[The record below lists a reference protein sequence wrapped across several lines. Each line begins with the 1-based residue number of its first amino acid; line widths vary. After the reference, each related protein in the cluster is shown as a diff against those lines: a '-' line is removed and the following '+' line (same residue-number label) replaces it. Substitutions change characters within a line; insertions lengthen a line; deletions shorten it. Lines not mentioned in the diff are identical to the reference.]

1 MDETNERR
9 LTLKLIACNV
19 FQREACWCLAKTP
32 HLVDPVFVELGLHVN
47 PAYLRERLQS
57 LIDAEDAQDIR
68 HDAILLLYGLCGNA
82 AVGLQAR
89 RTPIIIP
96 RAHDC
101 ATILLGSAARY
112 QVVFGD
118 NPSCPFSS
126 IGYLERGS
134 ETYRTEGGYTGVI
147 GDTYESYVERYGED
161 NAKYLWQTLHPIRED
176 EPALFIDLPETSN
189 PEALARA
196 RARLESEGGGQAWK
210 IETGNIRMIQQLING
225 VWPEEEYLVIPP
237 FSITQGVY
245 DLKDVIAAS
254 AALITTNSV
263 VQHV

>member
-1 MDETNERR
+1 MQDANEKR
-9 LTLKLIACNV
+9 LKLKLIACNV

-89 RTPIIIP
+89 RTPLVLP

-101 ATILLGSAARY
+101 ATVLLGSVGRY
-112 QVVFGD
+112 QAVFGD

-126 IGYLERGS
+126 IGYLERAT
-134 ETYRTEGGYTGVI
+134 ETYRTEGGFTGGI
-147 GDTYESYVERYGED
+147 GETYESYVERYGED
-161 NAKYLWQTLHPIRED
+161 NAKYIWQTLHPIRED

-189 PEALARA
+189 PDAMARA
-196 RARLESEGGGQAWK
+196 RARLEADGGGRNWK
-210 IETGNIRMIQQLING
+210 VETGNIRMIQQLIEG
-225 VWPEEEYLVIPP
+225 DWDEAEYLTVPP
-237 FSITQGVY
+237 FQTVQGVY
-245 DLKDVIAAS
+245 DLTEVM
-254 AALITTNSV
+254 SV
-263 VQHV
+263 HV

>member
-1 MDETNERR
+1 MQDANKKR
-9 LTLKLIACNV
+9 LNLKLIACNV
-19 FQREACWCLAKTP
+19 FQREACWCLSKTP
-32 HLVDPVFVELGLHVN
+32 HLVDPVFVELGLHIN

-57 LIDAEDAQDIR
+57 LIDVEDAHDIR

-89 RTPIIIP
+89 RTPLVIP

-101 ATILLGSAARY
+101 ATVLLGSGERY

-118 NPSCPFSS
+118 NPSRPFSS

-134 ETYRTEGGYTGVI
+134 ETYRTEGGYTGVV

-176 EPALFIDLPETSN
+176 EPALFIDVPETSH
-189 PEALARA
+189 PDALIRA
-196 RARLESEGGGQAWK
+196 RERLESDGAGRVWK
-210 IETGNIRMIQQLING
+210 VEAGNIRMIQQLING
-225 VWPEEEYLVIPP
+225 VWPEEEYLVVPP
-237 FSITQGVY
+237 FNITQGVY
-245 DLKDVIAAS
+245 DLKTVIAAS
-254 AALITTNSV
+254 AV
-263 VQHV
+263 P

>member
-1 MDETNERR
+1 MQDTNEKR
-9 LTLKLIACNV
+9 LKLKLIACNV
-19 FQREACWCLAKTP
+19 FQREACWCLAKTT

-101 ATILLGSAARY
+101 ATVLLGSGERY
-112 QVVFGD
+112 QAVFGD
-118 NPSCPFSS
+118 NPSRPFSS

-134 ETYRTEGGYTGVI
+134 ETYRTEGGYMGGV
-147 GDTYESYVERYGED
+147 GDTYESYVAQYGED
-161 NAKYLWQTLHPIRED
+161 NAKYLWQTLHPVRED
-176 EPALFIDLPETSN
+176 EPALFIDIPETSN
-189 PEALARA
+189 PDALARA
-196 RARLESEGGGQAWK
+196 RARLESDGEGRVWK
-210 IETGNIRMIQQLING
+210 VEDGNIRMIQHLING
-225 VWPEEEYLVIPP
+225 IWPEEEFLVVPP
-237 FSITQGVY
+237 SHVTQGVY
-245 DLKDVIAAS
+245 DLKNVIAAS
-254 AALITTNSV
+254 ATT
-263 VQHV
+263 